1 MLLGFSYLYVCNVFL
16 QKAENNF
23 KKASWPKICNIIFV
37 LFLFLLIVV
46 SVEPVN
52 QQINFVLP

>member
-16 QKAENNF
+16 QKAENNL
-23 KKASWPKICNIIFV
+23 KKASWPKICNIIF
-37 LFLFLLIVV
+37 FFLLIVV